1 MDFKKD
7 FPAMKNKR
15 DLHIW
20 VIENLEMVPVPRR
33 AYGSFFE
40 EHCYIILH
48 VLQSLMA
55 QQGSCR
61 IDLHYWIGRNTDE
74 KAQGTAEALLQHLA
88 TFSQVTFWKS
98 LVQHREAQGH
108 ESDCFRSYFR
118 DGILYR
124 KGGFTAASN
133 HTESH
138 GYSTQ
143 RLLQVSGKMHASAG
157 EVALSW
163 NNFNKN
169 GIFLLDLGEMVI
181 QWNGPNTST
190 AEKLR
195 GLVLACSLQNRDQ
208 GGPSQI
214 GVVDN
219 ESKAPELMKI
229 MRAVL
234 GCRVGNLRAA
244 PPTKGITEMQKAN
257 VHLYYVYKKD
267 ENLVVQERAACPL
280 TRDLLQEEKCY
291 LLDQGGF
298 RIYVWQGRC
307 SSLLERRA
315 AFSRALDFIQAKGYP
330 TYTNVEVV
338 NEGAES
344 IEFQQLFQTWNK
356 VPLENRNQN
365 ETSAWRGRGQR
376 NPVKMNMKKLQRR
389 SELVAQFRM
398 VDSGSGKVEVW
409 CIQHHGR
416 QAMDPRC
423 HGQLHADDCY
433 LVLYTYQTMSYSQ
446 HVLYVWKGLRA
457 NAQKIMAL
465 KSHTEEL
472 DIQYHKALVQV
483 HVTMGSEPPHFL
495 AIFKGRLVIF
505 QKNPALNGK
514 GEWPAAIRLLHI
526 QGTEYHNTKTVEVPA
541 HASALHS
548 DDIFLL
554 LTPGICYLWFG
565 KGCNGDQRLMARR
578 VASTVSGKKQEM
590 VLEDQEP
597 PHFWEVLGGCAPYPR
612 NKRLPEEDTSFP
624 PRLFGCSSQSGRL
637 VLTEVMFFQQEDLD
651 KYGIMLLDT
660 WQEVFLWIGSA
671 AREAKEALAWGRE
684 YLKNHPARR
693 SLATLIVLVRQG
705 HEPPTF
711 TSWFLSWDP
720 NKWTNN
726 QFYEEVVESSLD
738 VRPADSEMGHFPL
751 STWLANCREAP
762 WIITAFRAPEDSSE
776 NEPELGSKIGSN
788 DCDHGDTRLVR
799 PVSLPREQLMHQ
811 PAKDLPD
818 GVDPAHKEFYLS
830 DSDFQDIFGKSKEEF
845 YSMAQW
851 RQQQEKKQF
860 GFF

>member
-1 MDFKKD
+1 MDFRKYI
-7 FPAMKNKR
+7 PAMENKR
-15 DLHIW
+15 NLHIW

-48 VLQSLMA
+48 VLQSLTA
-55 QQGSCR
+55 QQGACR
-61 IDLHYWIGRNTDE
+61 IDLHCWIGRNTDA
-74 KAQGTAEALLQHLA
+74 KAQVAAEAFLQHLA
-88 TFSQVTFWKS
+88 TFSRATVWKS
-98 LVQHREAQGH
+98 LVQHREVQGH

-118 DGILYR
+118 NGILYR
-124 KGGFTAASN
+124 KEGFTAAAS
-133 HTESH
+133 HAESH
-138 GYSTQ
+138 RYSTQ
-143 RLLQVSGKMHASAG
+143 RLLHVSGKTHVSAR

-163 NNFNKN
+163 NNLNKN
-169 GIFLLDLGEMVI
+169 GIFLLDLGEMMI
-181 QWNGPNTST
+181 QWNGPNASTS
-190 AEKLR
+190 EKLR
-195 GLVLACSLQNRDQ
+195 GLVLACSLQDREQ

-234 GCRVGNLRAA
+234 GCRVGGLRAA
-244 PPTKGITEMQKAN
+244 PPAKGITEMQKAN

-298 RIYVWQGRC
+298 RIYVWQGRR
-307 SSLLERRA
+307 SSLLEKTA

-365 ETSAWRGRGQR
+365 ERGQR
-376 NPVKMNMKKLQRR
+376 NPVKMNMKKPPRC
-389 SELVAQFRM
+389 SELAAQFRM

-416 QAMDPRC
+416 QPMDPRC
-423 HGQLHADDCY
+423 HGQLHADNCY
-433 LVLYTYQTMSYSQ
+433 LVLYTYQRMSYDQ
-446 HVLYVWKGLRA
+446 HVLYLWKGLHVD
-457 NAQKIMAL
+457 AQKIMAL

-472 DIQYHKALVQV
+472 DIQYHRALVQV

-495 AIFKGRLVIF
+495 AIFKGRLAIF
-505 QKNPALNGK
+505 QKNPALTGK
-514 GEWPAAIRLLHI
+514 GQWPAVIRLLRI

-541 HASALHS
+541 RASALHS

-554 LTPGICYLWFG
+554 LTPGTCYLWFG
-565 KGCNGDQRLMARR
+565 KGCHGDQRMMARR
-578 VASTVSGKKQEM
+578 VASTISEKKQEM
-590 VLEDQEP
+590 VLEGQEP

-612 NKRLPEEDTSFP
+612 NKRLPEEDPSFP
-624 PRLFGCSSQSGRL
+624 PRLFGCSSQSGCL
-637 VLTEVMFFQQEDLD
+637 VLTEVLFFQQEDLD
-651 KYGIMLLDT
+651 KYSIMLLDA

-684 YLKNHPARR
+684 YLKTHPARR
-693 SLATLIVLVRQG
+693 SLATPIVLVRQG
-705 HEPPTF
+705 HEPTTF

-726 QFYEEVVESSLD
+726 QFYEKVVESSL
-738 VRPADSEMGHFPL
+738 EGGPL
-751 STWLANCREAP
+751 
-762 WIITAFRAPEDSSE
+762 
-776 NEPELGSKIGSN
+776 
-788 DCDHGDTRLVR
+788 DHTGL
-799 PVSLPREQLMHQ
+799 
-811 PAKDLPD
+811 
-818 GVDPAHKEFYLS
+818 
-830 DSDFQDIFGKSKEEF
+830 
-845 YSMAQW
+845 
-851 RQQQEKKQF
+851 
-860 GFF
+860 